1 MLLPTEPSHQPS
13 FMVFMKEIIYVMC
26 VPECM
31 CMHLVYVVFVEAGR
45 RVLDPLGLERPDVGA
60 GI

>member
-1 MLLPTEPSHQPS
+1 
-13 FMVFMKEIIYVMC
+13 MVFMKEIIYFMC
-26 VPECM
+26 VHECM

>member
-1 MLLPTEPSHQPS
+1 
-13 FMVFMKEIIYVMC
+13 MVFMKEIIYFMC

-45 RVLDPLGLERPDVGA
+45 RVLDPLGLERTDVGA
-60 GI
+60 GN